1 MNWMWFYVAAVLAF
15 LALVLNGA
23 PALPVL
29 AGIGVVGLL
38 NWRKAKSKGRLA
50 AR

>member
-1 MNWMWFYVAAVLAF
+1 MKWMWFYVAAMLAF

-23 PALPVL
+23 PPLPVL
-29 AGIGVVGLL
+29 AGIGAVALL
-38 NWRKAKSKGRLA
+38 NWRKNKLA